1 MKLSISF
8 LVTTLAAAEASGA
21 SKWANLRRR
30 LSFESEKMAGY
41 MPGPQ
46 VRHRSVSLSAL
57 WYALNTIDITEHQ
70 YSNIYTPIR
79 HRMMDFR
86 DPHTAAYYSSQVTL

>member
-1 MKLSISF
+1 MSLVLNLLVHYLLKESSNNHPPHHLITMKLSIAL

-30 LSFESEKMAGY
+30 LSFEKVAGY
-41 MPGPQ
+41 MPGSQ

-57 WYALNTIDITEHQ
+57 
-70 YSNIYTPIR
+70 
-79 HRMMDFR
+79 
-86 DPHTAAYYSSQVTL
+86 